1 VRVAVTGERHTFDE
15 EDLRGLIKGRSA
27 KQVLRTSNLPASRSP
42 LLADEGLALRTS
54 LSRVVLI
61 PKTFMNLA
69 INGFGRIG
77 RQALRII
84 LSQHKDINVALIN
97 DLTDGETLAHLFEFD
112 STYGRFDC
120 GGACFKD
127 GMLATKFGK
136 IRTSASKDPSTLPYK
151 ELKVDV
157 VLECTGK
164 FTKREEA
171 ALHLKAGAKK
181 VIISA
186 PCSDQADGTF
196 CLGVNE
202 ETYDPKTMHV
212 ISNASCTTNSLA
224 PVAKVLDDS
233 FGIVSGLMTTIHSYT
248 NDQRILDFPH
258 KDWRRARSAAE
269 NIIPTSTGAAK
280 AIGLVIPKLAGK
292 LNGIAVRVPTPTVSL
307 TDLVCVLEKPATVE
321 EINGALTK
329 AEKGRMKGILG
340 VEEKPLVSSDYRGD
354 PRSSIVDA
362 LSTMVM
368 GSPSTSSGQG
378 TLVKVCT
385 WYDNEW
391 GYSNRLVELAK
402 YVAAKL

>member
-1 VRVAVTGERHTFDE
+1 
-15 EDLRGLIKGRSA
+15 
-27 KQVLRTSNLPASRSP
+27 
-42 LLADEGLALRTS
+42 
-54 LSRVVLI
+54 
-61 PKTFMNLA
+61 MNLA

-84 LSQHKDINVALIN
+84 LSKHKDINVVLIN
-97 DLTDGETLAHLFEFD
+97 DLTDGETLAPYFEFD

-136 IRTSASKDPSTLPYK
+136 IRTTASKDPTTLPYR

-233 FGIVSGLMTTIHSYT
+233 FGIEHGLMTTIHSYT

-269 NIIPTSTGAAK
+269 NIIPTTTGAAK
-280 AIGLVIPKLAGK
+280 AIGLVIPKLKGK
-292 LNGIAVRVPTPTVSL
+292 LNGLSVRVPTPTVSL
-307 TDLVCVLEKPATVE
+307 TDFVVVLKKEATVE
-321 EINGALTK
+321 AINDAFKK
-329 AEKGRMKGILG
+329 AEAGPMKNILG
-340 VEEKPLVSSDYRGD
+340 VEDKPLVSSDYRGD
-354 PRSSIVDA
+354 PRSSIVDSA
-362 LSTMVM
+362 CTQVIG
-368 GSPSTSSGQG
+368 GS
-378 TLVKVCT
+378 LAKVYA

-391 GYSNRLVELAK
+391 GYSNRLVELAE
-402 YVAAKL
+402 YIGSKL

>member
-1 VRVAVTGERHTFDE
+1 
-15 EDLRGLIKGRSA
+15 
-27 KQVLRTSNLPASRSP
+27 
-42 LLADEGLALRTS
+42 
-54 LSRVVLI
+54 
-61 PKTFMNLA
+61 MNLA

-84 LSQHKDINVALIN
+84 LGKHPDINVVLIN

-120 GGACFKD
+120 GDACYKD
-127 GMLATKFGK
+127 GMLSTKFGK
-136 IRTSASKDPSTLPYK
+136 IRTTASKEPDTLPYK
-151 ELKVDV
+151 EISVDV

-164 FTKREEA
+164 FTKRDEA

-186 PCSDQADGTF
+186 PCKDRADGTF

-202 ETYDPKTMHV
+202 ETYDSKTMHV

-224 PVAKVLDDS
+224 PVVKVLDDA
-233 FGIVSGLMTTIHSYT
+233 FGIERGLMTTIHSYT

-269 NIIPTSTGAAK
+269 NIIPTTTGAAQ
-280 AIGLVIPKLAGK
+280 AVGIVIPKLQGK
-292 LNGIAVRVPTPTVSL
+292 LNGLAVRVPTPTVSL
-307 TDLVCVLEKPATVE
+307 TDFTVLLEKATTRD
-321 EINGALTK
+321 ALHVAFRA
-329 AEKGRMKGILG
+329 AESGRMQGILG
-340 VEEKPLVSSDYRGD
+340 VEDRPLVSSDYRGD
-354 PRSSIVDA
+354 SRSSIVDT
-362 LSTMVM
+362 LSTQVL
-368 GSPSTSSGQG
+368 GD
-378 TLVKVCT
+378 TLVKVLA

-402 YVAAKL
+402 YVGEKL